1 MARRLTN
8 ASSSQ
13 PIWGV
18 VFLLLLLLSLA
29 IAAAHSGLARE
40 VVAWLFFCHLFS
52 KKVGGVGE
60 RK

>member
-18 VFLLLLLLSLA
+18 VFLLLLSLA

-40 VVAWLFFCHLFS
+40 VVAWLFFCNLFS

>member
-18 VFLLLLLLSLA
+18 VFLLLSLA

>member
-1 MARRLTN
+1 MLLRH
-8 ASSSQ
+8 SQ
-13 PIWGV
+13 SGGLY
-18 VFLLLLLLSLA
+18 FLLLLLSLA

-40 VVAWLFFCHLFS
+40 VVAWLFFCNLFS